1 MEKNKKQNISKNF
14 DKNKSQINVSRLI
27 LRIIIVAIAL
37 LLLLFVIKIA
47 PNYTKDEF
55 ADRINLI
62 INNNNITRN
71 VKSEIII
78 EDNTIYLSTDDV
90 KNFFDE
96 YLLVEKENERVI
108 TTSNT
113 KTVVIPF
120 NSNTIYVSGSNID
133 IGHKLL
139 IKDDVIYMPMTDLTD
154 IYNIEIKY
162 SSDSNIVTI
171 DSLNRKLVQATS
183 SKKMGVKYKATVF
196 SKNVDKVERGDTLI
210 VVQDKEG
217 KDVTIDDWI
226 LVRTNNGELGYVK
239 QKDVSNRNTV
249 REDLNQVEK
258 IDGKVSLVW
267 DYYSQYVTAPVRDGY
282 IEGLN
287 VVSPSFYEISAS
299 GDVDANVGT
308 SGKEYINWAHANGYK
323 VWPMVKNSELGDM
336 DAMSK
341 ILSSFETRAYLIENI
356 VRKAVETEADGINID
371 FEEMYQADKDN
382 FSRFIIELAPRLHE
396 LGLILSVDVTAPDGS
411 ETWSLCY
418 DRNTIAKASDYIIFM
433 AYDQNGVSST
443 KAGTVAGADWV
454 ELNIKKFLGQEGV
467 DKDKLIIGI
476 PFYTRLWKETDG
488 TLTSSVVNMRSVTV
502 PDGAEKVWDENT
514 KQYYMEYTSNGATYK
529 MWIEDEESIKAK
541 LDLINKYELAG
552 AGFWSKDRESNTI
565 WSIIADKLQIE
576 NNMESN

>member
-502 PDGAEKVWDENT
+502 PDGAKKVWDENT